1 MHLVIWL
8 QTSTLKEKPLLLKS
22 RAVIYT
28 RVIYTK
34 NIRIFCTPT
43 PQQFLWEKIDLSEPY
58 EGQMNNAVKGGFQ
71 ANINENLFIG
81 KVYHEGECKIGKVI
95 PIPNTFKGLWV
106 WYNVDGHP
114 ASEVE
119 WLNISNDFY
128 NLRQIPNTIGALDG
142 KHIAFSASSDAGS
155 PNTIG
160 ALDGKHIAFSAS
172 SDAGS
177 MYYNYKGFL
186 NIVLL
191 ALTDAKYR
199 FIYIDVGVNGSD
211 NVLLTVVTQQLL
223 VQYFKTSVIMCNIIY
238 VISLIYFASSFA
250 AGAATPNYYWR
261 DYFPGEIPYDAVEGC
276 AGRYI
281 GQVHHIHGD
290 LVATIYPQS
299 ETAVAEIEDTGRI
312 IYTKNI
318 RIFCTPTPYLFRW
331 QKIDVSKPF
340 EGQMTN
346 AVKGGLQE
354 VK

>member
-199 FIYIDVGVNGSD
+199 FIYIDVGVNGSF
-211 NVLLTVVTQQLL
+211 VR
-223 VQYFKTSVIMCNIIY
+223 
-238 VISLIYFASSFA
+238 
-250 AGAATPNYYWR
+250 GAATPNYYWR